1 MNGSIFVHKI
11 CVTCSL
17 VSEEDDQISIFI
29 SSSSISI
36 NIYAICSIRE
46 LRGLTSW
53 WSIFI
58 FLEREWISD
67 MCQVYQLPFCCLEKH
82 RDDFF
87 LNFKICLCL
96 IIRNET
102 LKNGKDYPELEYFC
116 VNYSLCQIFVSNQ
129 FFFSCSNAYLP

>member
-1 MNGSIFVHKI
+1 MNGCIYVHKI

-17 VSEEDDQISIFI
+17 VSEEDGQIFFFI
-29 SSSSISI
+29 SSSSIT
-36 NIYAICSIRE
+36 IYIFAICSIP
-46 LRGLTSW
+46 LMGCLTNLVVY
-53 WSIFI
+53 FY

-87 LNFKICLCL
+87 LNFEICLCL

-102 LKNGKDYPELEYFC
+102 LKNGTDYPEIEYFR
-116 VNYSLCQIFVSNQ
+116 VNYPPRQIFFSNQ